1 MVKKYLG
8 LILVSIFVAS
18 FLGISYGEELLS
30 FSLDKIVIEEPD
42 DVFYINIVNQSS
54 KETILYEIDEFP
66 EFLNIDPL
74 EGRIFPLGEE
84 RLKVKF
90 RRSAKFEKMDG
101 EIVFIYAK
109 KTSPRNLI
117 YKRIKVEVN
126 PLTSISTPTPT
137 PIPSPSPTPSPTPTP
152 TPSPTPTSTP
162 TPTPTPMPSP
172 SPTSTPTST
181 PTPTPSPTPTP
192 VPLSIEIKD
201 LGPVEK
207 RPEIYKEGVGFVF
220 LEDEIAVGETV
231 KFQAIFDKDLFPS
244 LDVLSWEVDP
254 QTEVVKVEGDLG
266 DIIYVKRNK
275 VGTGHLTC
283 KIFDK
288 AGNVIGEGDV
298 DFDVTVSA
306 QALEDA
312 KKLREEIA
320 QKLKDAKAFYNER
333 NLSDA
338 KRLYSEV
345 LSLDP
350 QNKDAKYGISRVEK
364 AERTQKKVLSI
375 YGKAKYYLNKGDIK
389 NAYLQIMTIGNYM
402 WAFPKDDPIRK
413 KVSSL
418 KQKIISL
425 YRPTSGKIR
434 KYKAPGT
441 NTYIYTGKS
450 SNISLFSRNLGGLL
464 VRKSEIPGFDTRYA
478 FYAYD
483 RGIIVKELK
492 TGRWEGLYK
501 DTKRTYTLD
510 LAFLKVLSVNK
521 GLIGQMGKGRTP
533 GIMLFKGRLKVQ
545 IFDNGVMIY
554 ETNSN
559 TLWYTLF

>member
-1 MVKKYLG
+1 M
-8 LILVSIFVAS
+8 
-18 FLGISYGEELLS
+18 
-30 FSLDKIVIEEPD
+30 
-42 DVFYINIVNQSS
+42 
-54 KETILYEIDEFP
+54 
-66 EFLNIDPL
+66 
-74 EGRIFPLGEE
+74 
-84 RLKVKF
+84 
-90 RRSAKFEKMDG
+90 
-101 EIVFIYAK
+101 
-109 KTSPRNLI
+109 
-117 YKRIKVEVN
+117 
-126 PLTSISTPTPT
+126 
-137 PIPSPSPTPSPTPTP
+137 
-152 TPSPTPTSTP
+152 
-162 TPTPTPMPSP
+162 
-172 SPTSTPTST
+172 
-181 PTPTPSPTPTP
+181 
-192 VPLSIEIKD
+192 
-201 LGPVEK
+201 
-207 RPEIYKEGVGFVF
+207 
-220 LEDEIAVGETV
+220 
-231 KFQAIFDKDLFPS
+231 
-244 LDVLSWEVDP
+244 
-254 QTEVVKVEGDLG
+254 VKVEGDLG
-266 DIIYVKRNK
+266 EIIYVKRNE
-275 VGTGHLTC
+275 VGTGYLTC

-288 AGNVIGEGDV
+288 AGNVIGEGYADLN
-298 DFDVTVSA
+298 VTVTA
-306 QALEDA
+306 QAIEDA
-312 KKLREEIA
+312 RKLREEIT

-333 NLSDA
+333 NLSEA

-375 YGKAKYYLNKGDIK
+375 YGKAKYYLNKGDMK

-402 WAFPKDDPIRK
+402 WAFPEDDPIRK

-425 YRPTSGKIR
+425 YKPTSGKIK

-441 NTYIYTGKS
+441 DIYIYTGKS

-464 VRKSEIPGFDTRYA
+464 VKKAEIPGFDDRYA

-483 RGIIVKELK
+483 KGIIVKELK

-510 LAFLKVLSVNK
+510 LTFLKVLSVNK

-545 IFDNGVMIY
+545 VFDNGVMIY